1 MSRQTRDKGHETRV
15 IFSCFVSV
23 VCCLFWS
30 TAASAQTG
38 DVKTYYT
45 RQPEMRVPF
54 ERYTNGRL
62 KQVQL
67 YVSTDQ
73 GRDWQLAQT
82 APPDAG
88 YFPPYTAVA
97 DGTYWFATRSMD
109 FQDRPNPP
117 NISQLAPQLKIVLD
131 RKPPLISLRQI
142 TDSRPGIVTIEWTV
156 QDDNFDP
163 RRFALEYRVT
173 GTDWQR
179 EAQAEAK
186 PNGVQSWRLEPGL
199 RMDVRLRVADRAGND
214 AEQSIPVGFTSN
226 GQPLDPPPGS
236 SPNIGSQTQN
246 SGNGVRYSKSMR
258 ISIGYRFDHRPISG
272 IQVFDLWYTT
282 DKGRTW
288 TKAPQKGDA
297 IAGVGSSLPATP
309 GTGGPDATVGK
320 LIFEATTQGLYG
332 FIPVAR
338 NGVGIGDADPRPGD
352 APKYL
357 VMVDTEAPKV
367 ALKVQ
372 PGQGMDVKN
381 VRIEWS
387 ADDPNLADHPVT
399 LEYADVRAD
408 GSPPADADWK
418 AIPQDNLA
426 GRLDRSG
433 VQVWSVGK
441 NGPFKFLVR
450 MKAEDKAQNVA
461 TEQWRDPIVVDL
473 EHPSVNI
480 TGIEPAGS

>member
-1 MSRQTRDKGHETRV
+1 LSLV
-15 IFSCFVSV
+15 SC
-23 VCCLFWS
+23 LLWS
-30 TAASAQTG
+30 PAAPAETG
-38 DVKTYYT
+38 DAQVYYT
-45 RQPEMRVPF
+45 RQPEVRVPF
-54 ERYTNGRL
+54 GRDTTNRL

-73 GRDWQLAQT
+73 GRDWHLAQT

-97 DGTYWFATRSMD
+97 DGTYWFAVRSLD
-109 FQDRPNPP
+109 FQDRPNPA
-117 NISQLAPQLKIVLD
+117 NINQLVPQLKIVLD
-131 RKPPLISLRQI
+131 RTAPVISLRQI
-142 TDSRPGIVTIEWTV
+142 SDSRPGIVSVEWDV
-156 QDDNFDP
+156 RDDNFDP

-179 EAQAEAK
+179 EAQAQAK

-199 RMDVRLRVADRAGND
+199 RMDVRLRVVDRAGND
-214 AEQSIPVGFTSN
+214 AEQSIPVGFGN
-226 GQPLDPPPGS
+226 DGRPLDPPPGS
-236 SPNIGSQTQN
+236 SSAAGGSPAAGGQA
-246 SGNGVRYSKSMR
+246 GVFYSKSMR
-258 ISIGYRFDHRPISG
+258 ISIGYKFDRRPISG

-288 TKAPQKGDA
+288 TKAPQTGDA
-297 IAGVGSSLPATP
+297 VTGAAGSLPPTP
-309 GTGGPDATVGK
+309 GAGGPEATVGK
-320 LIFEATTQGLYG
+320 LIFTATTQGLHG

-352 APKYL
+352 PPKYW

-367 ALKVQ
+367 SLKVQ
-372 PGQGMDVKN
+372 PGQGYDVKN

-387 ADDPNLADHPVT
+387 ADDPNLADRPVT

-408 GSPPADADWK
+408 AAAPAESDWK
-418 AIPQDNLA
+418 AIPQDSLS

-441 NGPFKFLVR
+441 SGPYKFLVR
-450 MKAEDKAQNVA
+450 MKAEDKAGNVG
-461 TEQWRDPIVVDL
+461 TQQWPEPIVVDL

-480 TGIEPAGS
+480 TGIEPAGR

>member
-1 MSRQTRDKGHETRV
+1 VSLV
-15 IFSCFVSV
+15 SCLV
-23 VCCLFWS
+23 WS
-30 TAASAQTG
+30 NVAPAQTS
-38 DVKTYYT
+38 DAQTYYT
-45 RQPEMRVPF
+45 RQPEIRVPF
-54 ERYTNGRL
+54 GRDTTNRL

-67 YVSTDQ
+67 YVSTDM
-73 GRDWQLAQT
+73 GRDWRLAQT

-88 YFPPYTAVA
+88 FFPPFTAVA
-97 DGTYWFATRSMD
+97 DGTYWFAVRSMD
-109 FQDRPNPP
+109 FQDRPNPA
-117 NISQLAPQLKIVLD
+117 NIAQLTPQLKIVLD
-131 RKPPLISLRQI
+131 RKQPLVSLRQI
-142 TDSRPGIVTIEWTV
+142 ADSRPGIVTIEWTV

-214 AEQSIPVGFTSN
+214 AEQSIPVGFTN
-226 GQPLDPPPGS
+226 DGRPLDPPAGGAPNTDNRTPNTGS
-236 SPNIGSQTQN
+236 
-246 SGNGVRYSKSMR
+246 GVFYSKSMR
-258 ISIGYRFDHRPISG
+258 ISIGYKFDRRPISG

-282 DKGRTW
+282 DRGAHW
-288 TKAPQKGDA
+288 TKAPQKGDSVGGS
-297 IAGVGSSLPATP
+297 AGSLPAAP
-309 GTGGPDATVGK
+309 GSGGADAMVGK
-320 LIFEATTQGLYG
+320 LIFDATTQGLYG

-338 NGVGIGDADPRPGD
+338 NGVGIGDPDPRSGD

-357 VMVDTEAPKV
+357 VMVDTDPPKV

-372 PGQGMDVKN
+372 PGQGYDVKN

-387 ADDPNLADHPVT
+387 AEDPNLTDRPVT
-399 LEYADVRAD
+399 LEYAEVKAD
-408 GSPPADADWK
+408 GSPPADTDWK

-433 VQVWSVGK
+433 VQVWSIGK
-441 NGPFKFLVR
+441 NGPYKFLVR
-450 MKAEDKAQNVA
+450 MKAEDKAGNVA

-480 TGIEPAGS
+480 TGIEPAH